1 MFYLRNTMKYTA
13 LIPVKSLIVAK
24 SRLASSLSQHKRE
37 LLVLDML
44 HHVLRTLRQ
53 SECFERVSV
62 VSEDA
67 RVLAQAEI
75 WGAQALPEEKKGHNP
90 ALEAATLRELAAGSS
105 ALLTISADL
114 PWLSICDIRSLVEQS
129 TRYEVV
135 LAASREGTGTNA
147 MLVRPPLALPYLFGP
162 NSLQLHRQA
171 ALQRNLSCTIYSS
184 RGLARD
190 IDTVDDLRE
199 LQNIRY
205 GCQKAEDVRLAI
217 QNL

>member
-1 MFYLRNTMKYTA
+1 MKYTA
-13 LIPVKSLIVAK
+13 LIPVKSLVMAK
-24 SRLASSLSQHKRE
+24 SRLAPSLSQHKRE

-53 SECFERVSV
+53 SECFERISV
-62 VSEDA
+62 VSADA
-67 RVLAQAEI
+67 RVLAQAEL
-75 WGAQALPEEKKGHNP
+75 WGAQALPEEREGHNP
-90 ALEAATLRELAAGSS
+90 ALEAAALRELAAGSS

-114 PWLSICDIRSLVEQS
+114 PFLSICDIRSLVEQS
-129 TRYEVV
+129 AQYEVV

-147 MLVRPPLALPYLFGP
+147 MLVRPPLAIPYLFGP

-171 ALQRNLSCTIYSS
+171 ALQRDLRWTIYSNP
-184 RGLARD
+184 GLARD

-199 LQNIRY
+199 LQAIRY
-205 GCQKAEDVRLAI
+205 SCRTVENAKLAM